1 MNLLFFGKA
10 DCKSANICTDASALD
25 LSLRI
30 SKEYWNTELIH
41 LETRSAERIN
51 ADRSLNRNFV
61 IRFAWNYPILS
72 ILIPYLVKSRE
83 KNPTTASP
91 NTATKLNLV
100 QTRYF
105 LTIAS
110 IMKAIF
116 GQNWLW
122 DMNLKVSSWNNQGKI
137 YKSKPNQD
145 FHVLYCLCF
154 CLFASHQWQLILQVN
169 VNLNLNVKYIL
180 ASTNRWGHITW

>member
-110 IMKAIF
+110 IMNAIF

-122 DMNLKVSSWNNQGKI
+122 DMNLKKWTVGIIKGKYTNQNLIKI
-137 YKSKPNQD
+137 SMFCTFCVFVFWPVINGNLYSK
-145 FHVLYCLCF
+145 LT
-154 CLFASHQWQLILQVN
+154 SILI
-169 VNLNLNVKYIL
+169 
-180 ASTNRWGHITW
+180 